1 MLIIQ
6 DSECEFHLIT
16 QLPTFYMLHK
26 WSINLSPQ
34 VLATQMAVTYD
45 YDDDDKDEVIA
56 SMEFEGNSF
65 PT

>member
-1 MLIIQ
+1 MQ
-6 DSECEFHLIT
+6 DLECEFHLIT
-16 QLPTFYMLHK
+16 QLPPFQMLHK

-34 VLATQMAVTYD
+34 VLATQMVITYD
-45 YDDDDKDEVIA
+45 CDDDEEDEVIA